1 MNNKE
6 NATSPNKEMDDSISY
21 EMTPQVTKS
30 YQDLRNTLAGYKHVA
45 VAFSGGV
52 DSTLLLHVAHD
63 VLGNRVI
70 AFTASSCS
78 FPQRELNEAVSF
90 CRQKGIEQVVFNAE
104 ELDVEGFS
112 DNPLNRCYLCKQA
125 LFEKMIALACERGI
139 ETIIDG
145 TNLDDKQDY
154 RPGNQA
160 KIEAG
165 VISPLAETCFNKKAI
180 RVLSKDLGL
189 PTYNKQSFACLAS
202 RIPYGE
208 PITEEILNKIDKA
221 EQFLLDQG
229 FIQVRVRVHGSIARI
244 EISPYQFSLLFQ
256 DDTHE
261 RVVRHLQSLGFLYVT
276 LDLTGYRTGS
286 MNIALPTEA

>member
-1 MNNKE
+1 MNTKE
-6 NATSPNKEMDDSISY
+6 NAPSPDKEIDDLISY
-21 EMTPQVTKS
+21 EMTPQVTKH
-30 YQDLRNTLAGYKHVA
+30 YQDLRNTLAEYKHVA

-63 VLGNRVI
+63 VLGDRVI

-78 FPQRELNEAVSF
+78 FPQRELNEAIAF
-90 CRQKGIEQVVFNAE
+90 CLEKGIEQVVFNAE
-104 ELDVEGFS
+104 ELDVEGFAE
-112 DNPLNRCYLCKQA
+112 NPLNRCYLCKQA
-125 LFEKMIALACERGI
+125 LFEKMIVLARQRGI

-145 TNLDDKQDY
+145 TNLDDEQDY
-154 RPGNQA
+154 RPGSQA

-165 VISPLAETCFNKKAI
+165 VRSPLSEARLNKKAI
-180 RVLSKDLGL
+180 RELSKDLGL

-208 PITEEILNKIDKA
+208 PITEELLKKIDSA

-229 FIQVRVRVHGSIARI
+229 FIQVRVRVHGDIARI

-261 RVVRHLQSLGFLYVT
+261 RVVRQLQSLGFLYVT
-276 LDLTGYRTGS
+276 LDLAGYRTGS
-286 MNIALPTEA
+286 MNIGLTTET